1 MLKPLSSWR
10 AEAPLLPFRP
20 RLPRRLTRRA
30 IADTSYVALQ
40 STMWVGGT
48 VLGVLGAAVACFLVI
63 AGGDVD
69 LFFSHVNNLA
79 SRYVAAD
86 HARRDVFEHGLVQL
100 FVGAALLATIIRLPG
115 FVRRLRRDL
124 QEGPNHERA

>member
-1 MLKPLSSWR
+1 MFKPLSSWR
-10 AEAPLLPFRP
+10 ADAPLLPFRP

-40 STMWVGGT
+40 SSFWVAGT
-48 VLGVLGAAVACFLVI
+48 VLGVLGAAVVAFLVI

-86 HARRDVFEHGLVQL
+86 HARRDVFEHQLVQAFL
-100 FVGAALLATIIRLPG
+100 LVALVATAIRLPG
-115 FVRRLRRDL
+115 FIRRLRRDL
-124 QEGPNHERA
+124 QEGTNHERA